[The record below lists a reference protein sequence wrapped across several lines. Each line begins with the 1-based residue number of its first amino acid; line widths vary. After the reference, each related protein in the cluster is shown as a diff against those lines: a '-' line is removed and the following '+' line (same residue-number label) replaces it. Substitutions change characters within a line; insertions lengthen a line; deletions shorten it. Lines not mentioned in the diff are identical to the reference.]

1 MRPRASSIIPS
12 IPDLRWGLPACGRRA
27 ALRLRPGSIQKA
39 LVVRGRRHFP
49 AGRRD
54 VQGAAARGFVFRL
67 SGLPSC
73 RIAVPVATTGLVHHA
88 YGQAVAH
95 RGFDLATRDADVA
108 KHTIVEPL
116 ELAYSATQALL
127 RGQAAR
133 PARAA
138 QDEDAQPLRKRAHG
152 AADAG
157 LDDEVALDASLL
169 LAFEEREQ
177 RGAMVGLGHSS
188 PPARPNA
195 QIRSL
200 GRKWVK
206 IKAARRDGS
215 PPQRA
220 AHGGMSSRGRSE
232 RLEGTLGIFWR
243 FPN

>member
-1 MRPRASSIIPS
+1 MGSASM
-12 IPDLRWGLPACGRRA
+12 RA
-27 ALRLRPGSIQKA
+27 ARRPSASTGFNPEG
-39 LVVRGRRHFP
+39 LGRAGAAPFP
-49 AGRRD
+49 GGPPRCRPLKG
-54 VQGAAARGFVFRL
+54 QGAAARGFVFRL

-177 RGAMVGLGHSS
+177 RGAIVCLGHSS